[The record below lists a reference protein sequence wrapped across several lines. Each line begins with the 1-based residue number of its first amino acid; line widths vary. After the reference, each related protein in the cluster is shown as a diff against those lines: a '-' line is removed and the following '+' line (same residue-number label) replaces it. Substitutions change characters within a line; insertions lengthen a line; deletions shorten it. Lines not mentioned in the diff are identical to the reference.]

1 MYCGCTISFKREK
14 RKLIFVV
21 IDIIPQMVSVE
32 LNLHQIQIQFFIYL
46 QSFLFSCFFLTS
58 ISFLQISLLKQ
69 SLEMQLSQSQHSL
82 QQLQAQFSQ
91 EREHLGQQLQE
102 MELEHQRREQ
112 RLQEAHCCA
121 IQDMQEARQ
130 HDLKVTATKHNL
142 PPVSERETPLTC
154 MCALIFSFH
163 LLALC
168 YLSFYGSVPFCST
181 STLILASDNTPM
193 NHSQTI

>member
-1 MYCGCTISFKREK
+1 MFTFCTFKTSFH
-14 RKLIFVV
+14 LFPFTFLVFFSTI
-21 IDIIPQMVSVE
+21 VS
-32 LNLHQIQIQFFIYL
+32 L
-46 QSFLFSCFFLTS
+46 
-58 ISFLQISLLKQ
+58 LQISLLKQ

-130 HDLKVTATKHNL
+130 HDLKVRAAKHNL
-142 PPVSERETPLTC
+142 RQGDPSDLYARSYLLLSPL
-154 MCALIFSFH
+154 IS
-163 LLALC
+163 LLFEFLW
-168 YLSFYGSVPFCST
+168 LCST
-181 STLILASDNTPM
+181 STLIFASDNSPPDRIG
-193 NHSQTI
+193 SV